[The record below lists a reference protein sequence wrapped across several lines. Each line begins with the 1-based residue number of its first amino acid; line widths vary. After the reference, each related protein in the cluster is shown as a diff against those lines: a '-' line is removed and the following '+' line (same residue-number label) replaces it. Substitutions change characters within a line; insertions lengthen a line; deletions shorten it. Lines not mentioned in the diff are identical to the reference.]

1 MVIAEWFSPNQI
13 YFSLKYNVDRGDV
26 IACYVMQIWLIT
38 GLFGIYSIYE
48 VLKWFTPYWTNDF
61 FRHIMKDMILDL
73 VWCSTH
79 CFWGL
84 LGILGG

>member
-38 GLFGIYSIYE
+38 DY
-48 VLKWFTPYWTNDF
+48 
-61 FRHIMKDMILDL
+61 RA
-73 VWCSTH
+73 
-79 CFWGL
+79 FWNL
-84 LGILGG
+84 